1 MKNYYKQVINLL
13 AELHKEHPSYGL
25 ARHISTATADY
36 GDIWSMT
43 DKELLFALEK
53 YKTEIDMDSDFTVSD
68 EYVNK
73 IIKDSE
79 NLSLDEE
86 DENF

>member
-1 MKNYYKQVINLL
+1 
-13 AELHKEHPSYGL
+13 
-25 ARHISTATADY
+25 
-36 GDIWSMT
+36 
-43 DKELLFALEK
+43 
-53 YKTEIDMDSDFTVSD
+53 MDSDFTVSD

-86 DENF
+86 DENFDI